1 MSPPPEGP
9 PRSGAAG
16 PSSKGPSRPGAAGP
30 SPDFTIGEVMLS
42 VRDVS
47 LSLGGHLILDKVSFE
62 VHDYIREKTTGQVEA
77 LLGPSGV
84 GKTRLL
90 RIIAGLDAP
99 DRGSVSGPGGATMPA
114 GSIGVV
120 FQDYPLLRHRT
131 VLSNLLLAGKVGG
144 LSPATATERAAK
156 LLGSF
161 GLAERAHFYPAQLSG
176 GQRQRA
182 AIAQQL
188 VVPRRL
194 LLLDEPFSGLD
205 PAALDDV
212 MELIVE
218 VANLD
223 SLNTIIIIT
232 HDIRAA
238 MTVSDTLFILG
249 RDRQGDKLVPGAR
262 IQHTYNLVERGLAW
276 REDVQNAPE
285 FGPLERE
292 IKAKFRSL

>member
-1 MSPPPEGP
+1 MN
-9 PRSGAAG
+9 
-16 PSSKGPSRPGAAGP
+16 P
-30 SPDFTIGEVMLS
+30 SPGFKLGEIMLA

-47 LSLGGHLILDKVSFE
+47 LRLGDHLILNKVSFE
-62 VHDYIREKTTGQVEA
+62 IRDYIRETTTGQVEA

-99 DRGSVSGPGGATMPA
+99 DGGSVSGPGGTPMPA
-114 GSIGVV
+114 GSVGVV

-144 LSPATATERAAK
+144 LPPPAAVARAAK

-161 GLAERAHFYPAQLSG
+161 GLAERAHFSG

-188 VVPRRL
+188 VVPLRL

-212 MELIVE
+212 MKLIVE
-218 VANLD
+218 VAHLD

-249 RDRQGDKLVPGAR
+249 RDREGDKLVPGAR
-262 IQHTYNLVERGLAW
+262 IQHTYNMVERGLAW
-276 REDVQNAPE
+276 REDVQDAPE

-292 IKAKFRSL
+292 IKAKFRAL